1 MNMKKTLLSVAGY
14 DPSGGAGAL
23 LDVRVFESLGFRGMA
38 VLTALTVQNTRKVQ
52 SVRPFAPR
60 TLMAQVTALSRDV
73 TFAGI
78 KAGMLGSKANAAALA
93 RILAKHPDLPR
104 VVDPVLRASSGT
116 PLMEEDAVPSF
127 LKAIRGHASL
137 LTPNMKEASLMAGIP
152 VASLQDMRQA
162 ARILVEQTEIPCL
175 VKGGHLE
182 KSAINI
188 LYDGRQTVVYGHAKL
203 KKDVHGTGCFLSAAV
218 LAYLA
223 RGLSLESACGR
234 ASDLTHEAIKKAIK
248 PGKGRSLF
256 AF

>member
-1 MNMKKTLLSVAGY
+1 MKKILLSVTGY
-14 DPSGGAGAL
+14 DPSGGAGAI
-23 LDVRVFESLGFRGMA
+23 LDARVFESLGFQGMA

-52 SVRPFAPR
+52 SVIPFAPG
-60 TLMAQVTALSRDV
+60 TLRAQYTTLTRDV

-78 KAGMLGSKANAAALA
+78 KAGMLGSKKNVGALA

-104 VVDPVLRASSGT
+104 VVDPVLSASSGA
-116 PLMEEDAVPSF
+116 PLLEEDAVPSL
-127 LKAIRGHASL
+127 LKAIRGHAAL

-152 VASLQDMRQA
+152 VASLQDMREA
-162 ARILVEQTEIPCL
+162 ARILFERTKTPCL

-203 KKDVHGTGCFLSAAV
+203 KKDVHGTGCFLSAAI

-223 RGLSLESACGR
+223 RGLSLERACGR
-234 ASDLTHEAIKKAIK
+234 AADLTHKAIQRAIK

-256 AF
+256 VFN

>member
-1 MNMKKTLLSVAGY
+1 MKKILLSIAGY

-23 LDVRVFESLGFRGMA
+23 LDVRVFESLDFQGMA
-38 VLTALTVQNTRKVQ
+38 VLTALTVQNTREVQ
-52 SVRPFAPR
+52 SVLPFAPR
-60 TLMAQVTALSRDV
+60 VLMAQYTTLSSDV
-73 TFAGI
+73 SFAGI
-78 KAGMLGSKANAAALA
+78 KAGMLGSKKNIGALA

-104 VVDPVLRASSGT
+104 VVDPVLRASSGA
-116 PLMEEDAVPSF
+116 PLMEEDAILSF
-127 LKAIRGHASL
+127 LKAIRGRASL

-152 VASLQDMRQA
+152 VASPQDMREA
-162 ARILVEQTEIPCL
+162 ARILFEWTKIPCL

-188 LYDGRQTVVYGHAKL
+188 LYDGLRTVVYGHEKL
-203 KKDVHGTGCFLSAAV
+203 KKDVHGTGCFFSAAV

-223 RGLSLESACGR
+223 RGFSLENACGR
-234 ASDLTHEAIKKAIK
+234 AADLTHKAIQKAIK